1 MNEGD
6 NMYASIARIE
16 VQLNSLVSRIDRM
29 ATDHEKRIE
38 DHEDRLRNIENSQS
52 RLLGKLAAVWA
63 VITGA
68 VAALVSWITTW

>member
-1 MNEGD
+1 
-6 NMYASIARIE
+6 
-16 VQLNSLVSRIDRM
+16 M